1 MSAAVLVQQAAA
13 FVYLPVEGV
22 VVVLELPVVELEPEL
37 RVEVLPAVEL
47 QVEVLRAEK
56 VEELYGLLMQVPEIF
71 FLMIEPVLLHLF
83 WVQIF

>member
-1 MSAAVLVQQAAA
+1 
-13 FVYLPVEGV
+13 LPVEGV